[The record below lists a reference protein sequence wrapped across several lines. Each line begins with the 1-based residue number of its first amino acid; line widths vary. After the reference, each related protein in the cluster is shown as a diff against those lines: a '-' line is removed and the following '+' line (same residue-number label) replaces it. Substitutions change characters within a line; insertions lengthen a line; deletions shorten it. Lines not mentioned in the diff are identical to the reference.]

1 MRIISGKYKGRRLQ
15 APKNLPVRPTT
26 DMAKEALFN
35 ILNNHFN
42 FGELKILD
50 LFSGTVNIAY
60 EFASRGATPLVAVD
74 TDMGCVN
81 YIRKIATEFDFDITP
96 IKSDVF
102 AFLQKHKGSYDII
115 FADPPYHIDQKDF
128 EKIPVL
134 IFENDIL
141 DEEGMLIIEHSKDT
155 KLEHLDNF
163 SFARTYGGTTFSFFE
178 LVSDEDEL
186 DAVTE
191 DDEND
196 ESE

>member
-1 MRIISGKYKGRRLQ
+1 MDKTKSSIYFS
-15 APKNLPVRPTT
+15 AC
-26 DMAKEALFN
+26 
-35 ILNNHFN
+35 
-42 FGELKILD
+42 D
-50 LFSGTVNIAY
+50 LLGFAY
-60 EFASRGATPLVAVD
+60 AVLACAVGVSLAIYRESD
-74 TDMGCVN
+74 W
-81 YIRKIATEFDFDITP
+81 FL
-96 IKSDVF
+96 KSDVF

-128 EKIPVL
+128 EKIPFL

-141 DEEGMLIIEHSKDT
+141 DDEGMLIIEHSKDT

>member
-1 MRIISGKYKGRRLQ
+1 MENRFMKKAYTLLLTILLLTIFSFLSIQILQ
-15 APKNLPVRPTT
+15 TKA
-26 DMAKEALFN
+26 
-35 ILNNHFN
+35 
-42 FGELKILD
+42 
-50 LFSGTVNIAY
+50 
-60 EFASRGATPLVAVD
+60 
-74 TDMGCVN
+74 
-81 YIRKIATEFDFDITP
+81 

-163 SFARTYGGTTFSFFE
+163 SLIPLQHSLLLLLLFLYF
-178 LVSDEDEL
+178 
-186 DAVTE
+186 
-191 DDEND
+191 
-196 ESE
+196 

>member
-1 MRIISGKYKGRRLQ
+1 
-15 APKNLPVRPTT
+15 
-26 DMAKEALFN
+26 MAKEALFN

-50 LFSGTVNIAY
+50 LFSGTGNIAY

-74 TDMGCVN
+74 ADMGCVN

-134 IFENDIL
+134 IFENNIL

-163 SFARTYGGTTFSFFE
+163 SFSRTYGGTTFTFFE
-178 LVSDEDEL
+178 LISDEDEL